1 MTGLMAMTSGV
12 VRRAAVPARKTN
24 IPAPPTHL
32 IARGFLAN
40 RLDGCAAGQITLVSA
55 PAGYGK
61 TTMLSGWAADRQR
74 RHRGRVAWLSLDE
87 HDDDVLRLRSAMLA
101 ALKTVDGMDADR
113 LASRCPP
120 GAGGAPD
127 YLAGVADTVADAG
140 NPVWLVLDDVH
151 HVRDAETLESLR
163 LLLDNVPDP
172 LHLVLSSRSDPPIA
186 TLRRLRLA
194 GHLGEIRRHLLAF
207 TRREATDLLDAHAL
221 RLPDAELEH
230 VLACTE
236 GWPAAVRL
244 AGIVLAEQADLAG
257 AVARFLSDDRVV
269 ADYVFGEVLADQP
282 ADARRFLDAT
292 SVCDRFTLDLAEA
305 LVGRPALEV
314 LERLQADAFVVGSGT
329 DPQWYRYHPLIRRY
343 SYASLQLRHRA
354 EPLHGRASAW
364 LATHDD
370 IAAAV
375 QHAVAAADAD
385 ALRKLLSNLGLA
397 MVLDGRSD
405 FLRQQFELMPAE
417 VMRHPPVAL
426 VAAAAALDGNDLAA
440 ADLFLH
446 HVDSVPP
453 SALDHGMRVLRA
465 VLRLQRSTR
474 GGDLEAALADL
485 TKEYDDD
492 VDEMDIDLLAVTWR
506 AIAAFTLGA
515 GQAAHADL
523 RLAARLARQARHAYA
538 EVSCLTML
546 ASAAATRSDFVS
558 MGEIAG
564 EAVTLAHDRGLADSP
579 ICAYTYAVAAWSA
592 YARVDRDSARRLA
605 TLAVATLGPASHPAV
620 ELYARCAEAAVR
632 FDTGDRRAAL
642 RDWLAAWAEVGGE
655 HLPPNVTVD
664 LAAIQV
670 RMGLAAGEPLV
681 AVDAVDR
688 IRRLPGAAAEVN
700 TLHAHIE
707 FQKGRS
713 ACARRLLEPVLAGEL
728 PRQAVTTTIDAWLL
742 DAVLIADDGE
752 KELTRPAVDAAL
764 ELAVPLGALR
774 NFVAAGPALRDILLH
789 DLGRFGVREHFV
801 VAVVAAVGPA
811 TPIAQP
817 LSPREREL
825 LAELPT
831 MRTVDEIAGSLY
843 ISASTVKTHL
853 RSIYAKLGVG
863 TRRDAVAAARRQG
876 LT

>member
-1 MTGLMAMTSGV
+1 MNV
-12 VRRAAVPARKTN
+12 
-24 IPAPPTHL
+24 PAPPINL
-32 IARGFLAN
+32 IARDPLAN
-40 RLDGCAAGQITLVSA
+40 RLDGCAAGQVTLVSA

-61 TTMLSGWAADRQR
+61 TTMLSGWAADEQR
-74 RHRGRVAWLSLDE
+74 RHRGRVAWLNLDE
-87 HDDDVLRLRSAMLA
+87 HDNDVFRLWSAMLA
-101 ALKTVDGMDADR
+101 ALATVDGVDAER
-113 LASRCPP
+113 LARLCAP
-120 GAGGAPD
+120 GTGEEVD
-127 YLAGVADTVADAG
+127 YLAGVVDTVGDAG
-140 NPVWLVLDDVH
+140 NPIWLVLDDVH
-151 HVRDAETLESLR
+151 HIRDAEALESLH
-163 LLLDNVPDP
+163 LLLDNMPDA
-172 LHLVLSSRSDPPIA
+172 LHLVLSSRVDPPIA

-207 TRREATDLLDAHAL
+207 TRREAIDLLDAHAL
-221 RLPDAELEH
+221 RLPESELEL

-244 AGIVLAEQADLAG
+244 AGIVLADQTDLSG

-269 ADYVFGEVLADQP
+269 ADYVFGEVLAGQP
-282 ADARRFLDAT
+282 VDARRFLDAT
-292 SVCDRFTLDLAEA
+292 SICDRFTLDLAEV
-305 LVGRPALEV
+305 LVGRPALQA
-314 LERLQADAFVVGSGT
+314 LERLQADALVVGSGT

-343 SYASLQLRHRA
+343 SYASLRHQHRA

-364 LATHDD
+364 LATHGD

-385 ALRKLLSNLGLA
+385 ALRKLLSDIGLA

-405 FLRQQFELMPAE
+405 FLRQQFDLIPAE

-440 ADLFLH
+440 ADLFLSQ
-446 HVDSVPP
+446 VDSVPP
-453 SALDHGMRVLRA
+453 TALDHRMRVLHA

-474 GGDLEAALADL
+474 GGDLAAALAEL
-485 TKEYDDD
+485 TKVYADD
-492 VDEMDIDLLAVTWR
+492 VDEVDIDLLAVTWR
-506 AIAAFTLGA
+506 AIAAFALGA
-515 GQAAHADL
+515 GPAAHADL
-523 RLAARLARQARHAYA
+523 SLATRLARQTRHAYA

-558 MGEIAG
+558 MGEIAA
-564 EAVTLAHDRGLADSP
+564 EAVALAHDQGLADSP
-579 ICAYTYAVAAWSA
+579 ICAYTYAVAAWA
-592 YARVDRDSARRLA
+592 AHARVDRDSARRFA
-605 TLAVATLGPASHPAV
+605 KLAVATLGPASHPAV

-642 RDWLAAWAEVGGE
+642 RDWLAAWTEAGDE
-655 HLPPNVTVD
+655 HLPPNVIVD
-664 LAAIQV
+664 LAATQV
-670 RMGLAAGEPLV
+670 RMGLAVGEPQV
-681 AVDAVDR
+681 AVDAVGR
-688 IRRLPGAAAEVN
+688 IRRVPGAAAEVN
-700 TLHAHIE
+700 MLRAYIE

-713 ACARRLLEPVLAGEL
+713 GFARRLLDPVLAEEL

-742 DAVLIADDGE
+742 DAVLLADDGE

-774 NFVAAGPALRDILLH
+774 DFVAVGPALRDILLH

-801 VAVVAAVGPA
+801 MAVVAAVGPA

-853 RSIYAKLGVG
+853 RNIYAKLGVG
-863 TRRDAVAAARRQG
+863 TRRDAIAAARRQG